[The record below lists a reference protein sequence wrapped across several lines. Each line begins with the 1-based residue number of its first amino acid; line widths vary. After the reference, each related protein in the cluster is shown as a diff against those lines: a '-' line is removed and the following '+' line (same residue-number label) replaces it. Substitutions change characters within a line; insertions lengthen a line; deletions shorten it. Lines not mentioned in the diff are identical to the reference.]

1 MSKEWIL
8 FDTIIQNWTIL
19 QKSMKFKFKTNFD
32 LERISNLFSDL
43 TSLTYFDLL
52 AWRKIMR
59 LLDIQLVK

>member
-8 FDTIIQNWTIL
+8 FDTIVTELDNTS
-19 QKSMKFKFKTNFD
+19 KKYEEFKFKTNFD

-52 AWRKIMR
+52 ALEKDYEAYWIFN
-59 LLDIQLVK
+59 